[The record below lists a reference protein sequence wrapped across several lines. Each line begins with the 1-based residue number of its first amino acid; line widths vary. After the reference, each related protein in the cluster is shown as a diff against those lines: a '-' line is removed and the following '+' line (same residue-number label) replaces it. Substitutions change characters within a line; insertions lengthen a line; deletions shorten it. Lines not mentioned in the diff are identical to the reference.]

1 MDKIDQI
8 TLDCL
13 VNRTQYKKYVKQH
26 QHHDTEL
33 YSNEQSILYKNIAKH
48 RTTINN
54 HIQSLLNFPQN
65 NAKIQEY
72 FESFIEVLFKEEEV
86 EVEEE
91 EEEIQNHIP
100 NENNFIKDDQ
110 DDFDRNAEDEDDA
123 LFENIPEH
131 QPTEI
136 EYWKMQTVFK
146 MPSTSK

>member
-54 HIQSLLNFPQN
+54 HIQSLLNSPQN

-86 EVEEE
+86 EVE
-91 EEEIQNHIP
+91 IQNHIP
-100 NENNFIKDDQ
+100 NENNFIKDDE

>member
-1 MDKIDQI
+1 M
-8 TLDCL
+8 
-13 VNRTQYKKYVKQH
+13 
-26 QHHDTEL
+26 
-33 YSNEQSILYKNIAKH
+33 
-48 RTTINN
+48 
-54 HIQSLLNFPQN
+54 LNSPQN

-72 FESFIEVLFKEEEV
+72 FESFIEVLFKEEVEV
-86 EVEEE
+86 EEEE

-100 NENNFIKDDQ
+100 YENNFIKDDQ